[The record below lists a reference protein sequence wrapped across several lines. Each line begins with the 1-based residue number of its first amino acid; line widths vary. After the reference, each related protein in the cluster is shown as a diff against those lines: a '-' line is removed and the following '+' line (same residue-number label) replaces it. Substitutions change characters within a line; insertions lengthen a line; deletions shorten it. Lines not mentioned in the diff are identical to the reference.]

1 MNIDLAVQALNFSGN
16 DNYKAHYTQ
25 HDNEPCT
32 VINSRF
38 FKVRVTGMNRP
49 VHYDLKISNSFVIV
63 MSIEGNC
70 HIHVHATGESILLEE
85 GKSAMIPAIINDF
98 DIIPV
103 NGHCKVIDSF
113 I

>member
-1 MNIDLAVQALNFSGN
+1 
-16 DNYKAHYTQ
+16 
-25 HDNEPCT
+25 
-32 VINSRF
+32 
-38 FKVRVTGMNRP
+38 MNRP